1 VAEFLKLAWRRAAPP
16 LEWALRIKWRY
27 LFPAFLLSLY
37 LAMEAVDRITRI
49 NLMSGVY
56 DSESDSIDIAIF
68 GAEFAAVELFVL
80 TSLGLGLAH
89 LKWVRYL
96 GIGVLALA
104 ALRSFGAA
112 CYWTR
117 PDHWWIVAA
126 HVPEFL
132 MCSYFFARAFF
143 VWRDVRHIPLRVI
156 NDRKEF

>member
-1 VAEFLKLAWRRAAPP
+1 MAEFLKLAWRRVAPP

-27 LFPAFLLSLY
+27 PLPAFVFSLY

-68 GAEFAAVELFVL
+68 GAEFAAVELFIL

-96 GIGVLALA
+96 GTGVLALA

-126 HVPEFL
+126 RIPEFL
-132 MCSYFFARAFF
+132 MCSYFFARACLLTGKT
-143 VWRDVRHIPLRVI
+143 VNKAPVVVEIGGL
-156 NDRKEF
+156 

>member
-37 LAMEAVDRITRI
+37 LAMDAVDRITRI

-104 ALRSFGAA
+104 ALQSFVVA
-112 CYWTR
+112 CRWTL
-117 PDHWWIVAA
+117 PNHWWIVAA

-132 MCSYFFARAFF
+132 MCSYFFARALFL
-143 VWRDVRHIPLRVI
+143 RRNVRHIPLRVI